1 VADVAAESAAA
12 ASGLHVGDEIVDVNG
27 KSAKSVPLYD
37 LREEFKG
44 SVGTKFTL
52 RVKGKEGDS
61 QANRTVIVTLADQV

>member
-1 VADVAAESAAA
+1 MLS
-12 ASGLHVGDEIVDVNG
+12 